1 VGVDLTAS
9 EQRVAQ
15 LIARGLTNKEIAET
29 LALSPKTVEWR
40 LTGVYRKLKLRS
52 RTELAL
58 HVAGPKPPRPMGC
71 AGLQSASD

>member
-1 VGVDLTAS
+1 MGVDLTAS
-9 EQRVAQ
+9 EQRVVQ

-58 HVAGPKPPRPMGC
+58 HVAGPSEPADC
-71 AGLQSASD
+71 AGPQSESV